1 MHTDLVPK
9 IAVYLTE
16 KMDELIRLVE
26 EDRQRSEEHRGYKI
40 CTMKWLI

>member
-9 IAVYLTE
+9 NAVYSTE

-26 EDRQRSEEHRGYKI
+26 EDRQRSEEHRRYKV
-40 CTMKWLI
+40 CTLQWLI